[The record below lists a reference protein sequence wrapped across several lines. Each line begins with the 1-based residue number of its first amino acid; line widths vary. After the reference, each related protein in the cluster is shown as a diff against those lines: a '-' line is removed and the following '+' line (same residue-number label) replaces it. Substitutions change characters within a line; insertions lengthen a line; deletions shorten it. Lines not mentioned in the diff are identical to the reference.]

1 MEVRFS
7 FSQVDEWQT
16 PVAPRRRVDRGYI
29 PPSPRNISSFQT
41 QGPASPLP
49 SFHQLG
55 NLANF
60 MQRTLPQ
67 EPIGAPGNLVSAEG
81 ELRRLCLSQGWG
93 GPTVHLTGQRIAA
106 SGFQVHKN
114 KMILAKSRCNKPD
127 KLTHNILKHHP
138 CAGTYLMSIS
148 LTLYVTV

>member
-41 QGPASPLP
+41 QGPASCLP
-49 SFHQLG
+49 SIHQLG

-60 MQRTLPQ
+60 MQRTLPR

-93 GPTVHLTGQRIAA
+93 SPTVHLTGQRIAA
-106 SGFQVHKN
+106 SGFQVHEN
-114 KMILAKSRCNKPD
+114 KMILAMWDLLRVYLSR
-127 KLTHNILKHHP
+127 KLTSNSKYIPCLIEFFTALLHP
-138 CAGTYLMSIS
+138 
-148 LTLYVTV
+148 

>member
-1 MEVRFS
+1 MKVRFW

-41 QGPASPLP
+41 QGPASCLP
-49 SFHQLG
+49 SIHQLG

-106 SGFQVHKN
+106 SGFQVHKMPWYRPCGTCWGFAYHGN
-114 KMILAKSRCNKPD
+114 WH
-127 KLTHNILKHHP
+127 LTAIYSLSDWIF
-138 CAGTYLMSIS
+138 YSSSSSIN
-148 LTLYVTV
+148 